1 MKIHNLASSSVVIET
16 EYSKILTDPWLL
28 NGEYYGSWHHPS
40 EIQYDSQFL
49 NNITHIYLSHIH
61 PDHFSRKTFEKL
73 NKKIPVLIHNYET
86 KFLKFNIER
95 FGFNVIE
102 LDHNKEYFLDSE
114 TKIKIYAAD
123 NCNPEL
129 CGKFFGCSPIESKY
143 KSTQID
149 SMSLIY
155 NDSYSIL
162 NTNDCPY
169 ALSSHTLNLIK
180 KEHPKID
187 FLLTGYAGAGP
198 YPQCFDLDEQEKI
211 EAANKKKLQFLNYG
225 INYIN
230 HIKPE
235 FYMPFAGTY
244 ILGGKLYDL
253 NKYRGVPKIDEALD
267 YFQSKIDFSKGIIL
281 NSYEFFDLTSKKTS
295 STYKSINSKAND
307 NYLNKVVKNY
317 TFDYELDELPAE
329 KDIIELIPSA
339 FDRFLKKKNEINYNS
354 DYKLYINISEQKDLA
369 IDFKSNSK
377 YEIVSSDNYIKSEK
391 YLRISLD
398 AKLLL
403 RILRG
408 PRYAHWNNAEVG
420 SHLKYQRKPNS
431 FERGLHHSLCYLH
444 S

>member
-1 MKIHNLASSSVVIET
+1 
-16 EYSKILTDPWLL
+16 
-28 NGEYYGSWHHPS
+28 
-40 EIQYDSQFL
+40 
-49 NNITHIYLSHIH
+49 
-61 PDHFSRKTFEKL
+61 
-73 NKKIPVLIHNYET
+73 
-86 KFLKFNIER
+86 
-95 FGFNVIE
+95 
-102 LDHNKEYFLDSE
+102 
-114 TKIKIYAAD
+114 
-123 NCNPEL
+123 
-129 CGKFFGCSPIESKY
+129 
-143 KSTQID
+143 
-149 SMSLIY
+149 
-155 NDSYSIL
+155 
-162 NTNDCPY
+162 
-169 ALSSHTLNLIK
+169 
-180 KEHPKID
+180 
-187 FLLTGYAGAGP
+187 
-198 YPQCFDLDEQEKI
+198 
-211 EAANKKKLQFLNYG
+211 
-225 INYIN
+225 
-230 HIKPE
+230 
-235 FYMPFAGTY
+235 MPFAGTY

-431 FERGLHHSLCYLH
+431 FERGLHHSLCYFH